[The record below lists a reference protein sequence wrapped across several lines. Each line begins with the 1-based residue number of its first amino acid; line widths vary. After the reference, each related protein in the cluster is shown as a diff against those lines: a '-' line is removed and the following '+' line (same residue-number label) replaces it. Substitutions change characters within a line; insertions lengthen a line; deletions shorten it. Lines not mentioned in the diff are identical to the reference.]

1 MLNNKTVYV
10 LDAHGILYQLFH
22 ALPPMNSPQGE
33 PVAAVYGFAR
43 DLFSLLE
50 KHHPD
55 YLFCA
60 FDMPTPTFRA
70 EIYKEY
76 KANRSAMPE
85 DLRPQIGF
93 AREVL
98 DAMGVLPLGV
108 SGFEADDILATIA
121 RMTAEQ
127 NGNCVLVTSDK
138 DCRQLI
144 NDQVSLFNLRKQSY
158 YRTKELLDDWGIKPE
173 QVVDFQSLVGDATD
187 NIPGVPLIGQ
197 KIASELLNKF
207 GTLENIFEHV
217 SEVAGKKRQENITN
231 NKELAL
237 MSRQL
242 VRLRNDVPIEI
253 DWTINEYKGINNEKL
268 RELFQRFGFKSLLT
282 KIADTGNTQSNIIKS
297 DNIKSEYNKSG
308 NTENATLFNENRN
321 NLSEKVSNNLS
332 EDLSKDLSKNL
343 SKNLPEI
350 SKDLPENL
358 LPRLRNPTYHLI
370 DTPEKFEE
378 FFKQL
383 KTQPIFSFDT
393 ETAPMESRF
402 EATSPRYTVIVGMSF
417 AWNNG
422 EAWYLPFRGPLG
434 AATLNL
440 NETLETLRPVF
451 ENPAIGK
458 IGQNLK
464 YDIVV
469 LRNNGV
475 RLVGLVFDTIIAD
488 YLLRNEMNHNLDDMA
503 EYYLKHKTIK
513 IEELIGSGKKQRQM
527 NEVQTY
533 ITADYAGEDALVVWL
548 LYPLLKQQIDAET
561 EMAKLFY
568 DIEIPLVEVLAE
580 MEFIGVTV
588 DTEMLNKLSVRF
600 TQKQQELETEIF
612 ELAGHEFN
620 VASPKQLA
628 TVLFDELGL
637 KGVRKTKT
645 GQSTDIEVLE
655 ELSSEH
661 PLPAKVA
668 EHRQL
673 SKLKG
678 TYVDALPELIH
689 PVTGRIHSSFNQV
702 VTSTGRLS
710 SSHPNLQNIPV
721 RTAEGR
727 EIRST
732 FKPGQGFDLLL
743 SCDYSQIELR
753 VLAHFS
759 GDEKLCEAF
768 RNNEDI
774 HTRVAG
780 EVFGVDIA
788 DVNSDMRRIAK
799 TVNFG
804 VIYGQSA
811 FGLAKQLGIDQK
823 EAQKFIDGYFDKY
836 SSIRM
841 YLDSILNDCLVNGY
855 VTTLFGHRRYFRDGM
870 IRGFRKSGLNR
881 SEREAVNT
889 VIQGTA
895 ADLMKQAMVRLHGKL
910 PEELKTN
917 LLLQIHDELV
927 FEVTKKDAEKL
938 KQIVI
943 ETMTLNQPLHVPL
956 VVDAEL
962 GECWK

>member
-1 MLNNKTVYV
+1 MLQNKIVYI

-22 ALPPMNSPQGE
+22 ALPPMNSLQGE
-33 PVAAVYGFAR
+33 PVAAVYGFTR

-50 KHHPD
+50 KHQPD

-60 FDMPTPTFRA
+60 FDMPGPTFRV
-70 EIYKEY
+70 EIYDQY
-76 KANRSAMPE
+76 KANRTAMPD

-93 AREVL
+93 TREIIE
-98 DAMGVLPLGV
+98 AMGVLPLGV

-121 RMTAEQ
+121 KMVAEQ
-127 NGNCVLVTSDK
+127 GGHCVLVTSDK

-144 NDQVSLFNLRKQSY
+144 NEQVSLFNLRKQSF
-158 YRTKELLDDWGIKPE
+158 YRAKELFDDWGIKPE
-173 QVVDFQSLVGDATD
+173 QVVDFQALVGDATD
-187 NIPGVPLIGQ
+187 NIPGVPLIGS
-197 KIASELLNKF
+197 KIATELLNKF

-217 SEVAGKKRQENITN
+217 SEITGKKRQENIKN

-253 DWTINEYKGINNEKL
+253 DWTINKYKGIDNEKL
-268 RELFQRFGFKSLLT
+268 RELFYRFGFKSLFS
-282 KIADTGNTQSNIIKS
+282 KIEHTDQEAHNSDDGGVKSVTQSAAKS
-297 DNIKSEYNKSG
+297 ATVSNLQ
-308 NTENATLFNENRN
+308 NADKPTLFD
-321 NLSEKVSNNLS
+321 EKQNV
-332 EDLSKDLSKNL
+332 
-343 SKNLPEI
+343 
-350 SKDLPENL
+350 LPENL
-358 LPRLRNPTYHLI
+358 SPKLKNPTYHLV
-370 DTPEKFEE
+370 DTPEKFED
-378 FFKQL
+378 FFRQL
-383 KTQPIFSFDT
+383 KMQQIFSFDT
-393 ETAPMESRF
+393 ETAPIEVRF
-402 EATSPRYTVIVGMSF
+402 DATSPRYTIIVGMSF
-417 AWNNG
+417 AWNNN

-434 AATLNL
+434 SATLNL
-440 NETLETLRPVF
+440 EEILETLRPVF
-451 ENPAIGK
+451 ENPSIGK

-469 LRNNGV
+469 LRNTGIK
-475 RLVGLVFDTIIAD
+475 LLGLVFDTIIAD

-503 EYYLKHKTIK
+503 EYYLQHKTIQIK
-513 IEELIGSGKKQRQM
+513 ELIGSGKKQRQM
-527 NEVQTY
+527 SEVQTD
-533 ITADYAGEDALVVWL
+533 IAADYAGEDALVVWL
-548 LYPLLKQQIDAET
+548 LYPLLKRRIEEQP
-561 EMAKLFY
+561 EMSKLY
-568 DIEIPLVEVLAE
+568 YEIEIPLVAVLAE
-580 MEFIGVTV
+580 MEFAGITV
-588 DTEMLNKLSVRF
+588 DTEMLRDLSNRF
-600 TQKQQELETEIF
+600 TQKQNKIEAEIY
-612 ELAGHEFN
+612 ELAGHKFN

-628 TVLFDELGL
+628 KVLFNELGL

-655 ELSSEH
+655 ELSLKH

-673 SKLKG
+673 AKLKG
-678 TYVDALPELIH
+678 TYIDALPELIH

-721 RTAEGR
+721 RTAEGK

-753 VLAHFS
+753 ILAHFS
-759 GDEKLCEAF
+759 GDELLCESF

-780 EVFGVDIA
+780 EVFGVTIE
-788 DVNSDMRRIAK
+788 DVDSDMRRIAK

-811 FGLAKQLGIDQK
+811 FGLSKQLGIDQK
-823 EAQKFIDGYFDKY
+823 EAQKFIDGYFRKY
-836 SSIRM
+836 SSIRI
-841 YLDSILNDCLVNGY
+841 YLDTILDGCLASGY
-855 VTTLFGHRRYFRDGM
+855 VSTLFGHRRYFRDG
-870 IRGFRKSGLNR
+870 IRSLRKGGLNR

-895 ADLMKQAMVRLHGKL
+895 ADLIKQAMVRLYDKL
-910 PEELKTN
+910 PKELETN

-927 FEVTKKDAEKL
+927 FEVTEKDAEKL
-938 KQIVI
+938 KQIVV
-943 ETMTLNQPLHVPL
+943 ETMTLDQPLRVPL

-962 GECWK
+962 SKHWK

>member
-1 MLNNKTVYV
+1 MIRNKTVYV
-10 LDAHGILYQLFH
+10 VDAHGILYQLFH
-22 ALPPMNSPQGE
+22 ALPPMTSPQGE

-55 YLFCA
+55 YFFCA
-60 FDMPTPTFRA
+60 FDMPAPTFRA
-70 EIYKEY
+70 EIYSEY
-76 KANRSAMPE
+76 KANRSAMPD

-98 DAMGVLPLGV
+98 DAMGVLPLGI
-108 SGFEADDILATIA
+108 SGFEADDILATVA
-121 RMTAEQ
+121 RMVAEK
-127 NGNCVLVTSDK
+127 NGQCVLVTSDK

-144 NDQVSLFNLRKQSY
+144 NAQVSLFNLRKQSF
-158 YRTKELLDDWGIKPE
+158 YRSKELFDDWHIKPE
-173 QVVDFQSLVGDATD
+173 QVVDFQSLVGDSTD
-187 NIPGVPLIGQ
+187 NIPGVPLIGP

-217 SEVAGKKRQENITN
+217 SEIAGKKRQENITN
-231 NKELAL
+231 NKELAF

-242 VRLRNDVPIEI
+242 VKLRNDVPIEI
-253 DWTINEYKGINNEKL
+253 DWTANEYNGIDNEKL
-268 RELFQRFGFKSLLT
+268 QKLFHRFGFKSLLQKIESTNSLDYGNSVQNDNT
-282 KIADTGNTQSNIIKS
+282 KNVTTFNFQTVDQPELFDEKQKGSAK
-297 DNIKSEYNKSG
+297 KLFHKL
-308 NTENATLFNENRN
+308 EN
-321 NLSEKVSNNLS
+321 
-332 EDLSKDLSKNL
+332 
-343 SKNLPEI
+343 PI
-350 SKDLPENL
+350 
-358 LPRLRNPTYHLI
+358 YHLV
-370 DTPEKFEE
+370 DTPEKFDD
-378 FFKQL
+378 FFRQL
-383 KTQPIFSFDT
+383 KVQQLFSFDT
-393 ETAPMESRF
+393 ETAPIENRF
-402 EATSPRYTVIVGMSF
+402 DATSPRYTAIVGMSF
-417 AWNNG
+417 AWTNN

-434 AATLNL
+434 AVTLNQQQI
-440 NETLETLRPVF
+440 LETLRPVL
-451 ENPAIGK
+451 ENPTIEK

-469 LRNNGV
+469 LRNVGIY
-475 RLVGLVFDTIIAD
+475 LCGLVFDTIIAD

-503 EYYLKHKTIK
+503 NYYLQHETIK
-513 IEELIGSGKKQRQM
+513 IEELIGSGKKQRLM
-527 NEVQTY
+527 SEVQTDVV
-533 ITADYAGEDALVVWL
+533 ADYAGEDALVVWH
-548 LYPLLKQQIDAET
+548 LYPLLKYQLEAFP

-568 DIEIPLVEVLAE
+568 DIEIPLVEVLAD
-580 MEFIGVTV
+580 MEFAGVTV
-588 DTEMLNKLSVRF
+588 DTSMLRELSGRF
-600 TQKQQELETEIF
+600 TRKQQKLETEIYQ
-612 ELAGHEFN
+612 LAGHEFN

-637 KGVRKTKT
+637 RSVRKTKT
-645 GQSTDIEVLE
+645 GQSTDIEVLD

-689 PVTGRIHSSFNQV
+689 PITGRIHSSFNQV

-727 EIRST
+727 EIRNT
-732 FKPGQGFDLLL
+732 FKPGQEFDFLL

-759 GDEKLCEAF
+759 GDERLCESF

-780 EVFGVDIA
+780 EVFGVAISQVD
-788 DVNSDMRRIAK
+788 SDMRRIAK

-823 EAQKFIDGYFDKY
+823 EAQKFINGYFDKY
-836 SSIRM
+836 SSIRI
-841 YLDSILNDCLVNGY
+841 YLETILDDCLAKGY
-855 VTTLFGHRRYFRDGM
+855 VTTLFGRRRYFRNG
-870 IRGFRKSGLNR
+870 IRGLRKGGLNR
-881 SEREAVNT
+881 SEREAINT

-895 ADLMKQAMVRLHGKL
+895 ADLMKQAMIRLRDQL
-910 PEELKTN
+910 PKELKTN

-927 FEVTKKDAEKL
+927 FEVTKKDAEKV
-938 KQIVI
+938 KQIVV
-943 ETMTLNQPLHVPL
+943 ETMMLDQPLRVPL

-962 GECWK
+962 GKHWQ

>member
-1 MLNNKTVYV
+1 MLNNKTVYI

-22 ALPPMNSPQGE
+22 ALPPMTSPQGE
-33 PVAAVYGFAR
+33 PVAAVYGFVR

-55 YLFCA
+55 YFFCA
-60 FDMPTPTFRA
+60 FDMPGPTFRV
-70 EIYKEY
+70 EIYSEY
-76 KANRSAMPE
+76 KANRAAMPD

-98 DAMGVLPLGV
+98 DAMGVLPLGI
-108 SGFEADDILATIA
+108 SGFEADDILATVA
-121 RMTAEQ
+121 RMVAEQ
-127 NGNCVLVTSDK
+127 NGKCVLVTSDK

-144 NDQVSLFNLRKQSY
+144 NNQVSLFNLRKQHF
-158 YRTKELLDDWGIKPE
+158 YRAKELFDDWGIKPE

-187 NIPGVPLIGQ
+187 NVPGVPLIGS

-217 SEVAGKKRQENITN
+217 SEISGKKRQENIIN
-231 NKELAL
+231 NKELAF

-242 VRLRNDVPIEI
+242 VRLRNDMPIEI
-253 DWTINEYKGINNEKL
+253 DWTINEYKGIDNEKL
-268 RELFQRFGFKSLLT
+268 RKLLHRFGFKSLLS
-282 KIADTGNTQSNIIKS
+282 KIDPTNSVEPAGNIGYGDSVKS
-297 DNIKSEYNKSG
+297 
-308 NTENATLFNENRN
+308 ATLFNFQTADKPVLHDGKQNE
-321 NLSEKVSNNLS
+321 SA
-332 EDLSKDLSKNL
+332 
-343 SKNLPEI
+343 
-350 SKDLPENL
+350 ENL
-358 LPRLRNPTYHLI
+358 FHKIENPTYHLV
-370 DTPEKFEE
+370 DTQEKFED

-383 KTQPIFSFDT
+383 DKKLKTQPVFSFDT
-393 ETAPMESRF
+393 ETAPIENRF

-417 AWNNG
+417 AWNNN

-440 NETLETLRPVF
+440 QKILETLRPIF
-451 ENPAIGK
+451 ENPTIGK
-458 IGQNLK
+458 VGQNLK

-469 LRNNGV
+469 LRNVGIN
-475 RLVGLVFDTIIAD
+475 LCGLVFDTIIAD

-503 EYYLKHKTIK
+503 EYYLQHKTIK
-513 IEELIGSGKKQRQM
+513 IEELIGTGKKQRQM
-527 NEVQTY
+527 SEIPTDLV
-533 ITADYAGEDALVVWL
+533 ADYAGEDALVVWC
-548 LYPLLKQQIDAET
+548 LYPLLKHRLEMQPET
-561 EMAKLFY
+561 LKLFY
-568 DIEIPLVEVLAE
+568 EIEIPLVEVLAE
-580 MEFIGVTV
+580 MEFAGVTV
-588 DTEMLNKLSVRF
+588 DTAMLKELSGRF
-600 TQKQQELETEIF
+600 TRKQQKLETEIY

-620 VASPKQLA
+620 IASPKQLA
-628 TVLFDELGL
+628 TVLFNELGL
-637 KGVRKTKT
+637 KSVRKTKT
-645 GQSTDIEVLE
+645 GQSTDIEVLD

-727 EIRST
+727 EIRNT

-759 GDEKLCEAF
+759 NDERLCESF

-780 EVFGVDIA
+780 EVFG
-788 DVNSDMRRIAK
+788 
-799 TVNFG
+799 
-804 VIYGQSA
+804 
-811 FGLAKQLGIDQK
+811 
-823 EAQKFIDGYFDKY
+823 
-836 SSIRM
+836 
-841 YLDSILNDCLVNGY
+841 
-855 VTTLFGHRRYFRDGM
+855 
-870 IRGFRKSGLNR
+870 
-881 SEREAVNT
+881 
-889 VIQGTA
+889 
-895 ADLMKQAMVRLHGKL
+895 
-910 PEELKTN
+910 
-917 LLLQIHDELV
+917 
-927 FEVTKKDAEKL
+927 
-938 KQIVI
+938 
-943 ETMTLNQPLHVPL
+943 
-956 VVDAEL
+956 
-962 GECWK
+962 

>member
-1 MLNNKTVYV
+1 MNGIVLNVFMNGGNNQIKIFCNKKMLPNKTVYI
-10 LDAHGILYQLFH
+10 LDAYCILYQLFH

-33 PVAAVYGFAR
+33 PVAAVYGFTR

-50 KHHPD
+50 KHQPD
-55 YLFCA
+55 YFFCA
-60 FDMPTPTFRA
+60 FDMPEPTFRA
-70 EIYKEY
+70 AIYDQY
-76 KANRSAMPE
+76 KANRTAMPD
-85 DLRPQIGF
+85 DLRPQIDF
-93 AREVL
+93 TRDIL
-98 DAMGVLPLGV
+98 DAMGILPLGI

-121 RMTAEQ
+121 GMVAEQ
-127 NGNCVLVTSDK
+127 GGRCVLVTSDK

-144 NDQVSLFNLRKQSY
+144 NAQVSLFNLRKQSF
-158 YRTKELLDDWGIKPE
+158 YRTKELFDDWGIRPE

-187 NIPGVPLIGQ
+187 NIPGVPLIGP
-197 KIASELLNKF
+197 KIAAELLNKF
-207 GTLENIFEHV
+207 GTLENVFEHV
-217 SEVAGKKRQENITN
+217 SEIAGKKRQENIKN
-231 NKELAL
+231 NKEIAL
-237 MSRQL
+237 MCRQL
-242 VRLRNDVPIEI
+242 VRLRNDVPVKI
-253 DWTINEYKGINNEKL
+253 DWTVNEYKGIDYEKL
-268 RELFQRFGFKSLLT
+268 RELFYRFGFKSLLA
-282 KIADTGNTQSNIIKS
+282 KIDQTDRVGNDGNIGVKSVTTSNIQS
-297 DNIKSEYNKSG
+297 AVEP
-308 NTENATLFNENRN
+308 TLFDQKQKTAAE
-321 NLSEKVSNNLS
+321 NLSPKLV
-332 EDLSKDLSKNL
+332 
-343 SKNLPEI
+343 
-350 SKDLPENL
+350 
-358 LPRLRNPTYHLI
+358 NPTYHLV
-370 DTPEKFEE
+370 DTPEKFED

-383 KTQPIFSFDT
+383 KMQPVFSFDT
-393 ETAPMESRF
+393 ETAPIEPCF
-402 EATSPRYTVIVGMSF
+402 DATSPRYTIIVGMSF
-417 AWNNG
+417 AWNNN
-422 EAWYLPFRGPLG
+422 EAWYLPFCGPLG

-440 NETLETLRPVF
+440 KEILETLRPIL

-469 LRNNGV
+469 LRNAGV
-475 RLVGLVFDTIIAD
+475 QLIGLVFDTIIAD

-503 EYYLKHKTIK
+503 EYYLKHKTIQIK
-513 IEELIGSGKKQRQM
+513 ELIGSGKKQRQM
-527 NEVQTY
+527 NEVQTD
-533 ITADYAGEDALVVWL
+533 IAADYAGEDALIVWL
-548 LYPLLKQQIDAET
+548 LYPLLKHRLEAQP
-561 EMAKLFY
+561 EMSKLFY
-568 DIEIPLVEVLAE
+568 EIEIPLVAVLAE

-588 DTEMLNKLSVRF
+588 DTEMLKELSNRF
-600 TQKQQELETEIF
+600 TQKQNKIETEIY

-620 VASPKQLA
+620 IASPKQLA

-637 KGVRKTKT
+637 KSVRKTKT

-655 ELSSEH
+655 ELSSKH

-673 SKLKG
+673 AKLKG
-678 TYVDALPELIH
+678 TYIDALPALIH

-721 RTAEGR
+721 RTAEGK
-727 EIRST
+727 EIRRT

-753 VLAHFS
+753 ILAHFS
-759 GDEKLCEAF
+759 GDERLCESF

-780 EVFGVDIA
+780 EVFGVA
-788 DVNSDMRRIAK
+788 VEDVDSDRRRIAK

-811 FGLAKQLGIDQK
+811 FGLAKQLGISQK

-836 SSIRM
+836 SSIRI
-841 YLDSILNDCLVNGY
+841 YLDTILDDCLAHGY
-855 VTTLFGHRRYFRDGM
+855 VTTLFGHRRYFRDG
-870 IRGFRKSGLNR
+870 IRSLRKGGLNR

-895 ADLMKQAMVRLHGKL
+895 ADLIKQAMVRLYDQL
-910 PEELKTN
+910 PRELETN

-938 KQIVI
+938 KQIVV
-943 ETMTLNQPLHVPL
+943 ETMMLGQPLRVPL

-962 GECWK
+962 GKHWK